1 MLRRTTVMVFLL
13 IVVLRVDAQDKS
25 NWGRE
30 FWLGYGFNYSFN
42 NEPPVNGQE
51 LQLYISAL
59 TAANVTVTIPGT
71 GWTKTFSIPAN
82 TVDYSVLIPKS
93 GVEDARITG
102 EGKFSKGISIKSDVP
117 VAAYAHQ
124 YNTMVSGATLLMPVE
139 TYGYTY
145 YSVNYTQAQSGST
158 SPDFMPAVQNG
169 PQWYS
174 WFFVVAPEDNTKVLI
189 TPSDTTE
196 NNWLPGTTYE
206 VVLNKGEIYNV
217 MGKLRG
223 GVSQPYAASK
233 DMTGS
238 KIVSVPGSDGVCHP
252 IGVFSGSGGIRL
264 CKGDGGEYM
273 GQQMFPSQ
281 AWGTRYLTY
290 HMINNSQTDV
300 QSPFLNFYRVC
311 VLDSTTEVK
320 KNGVVMKGLRRGFYY
335 EYASTTG
342 DYIEADK
349 PILVSQYTP
358 NSNEC
363 ARMNTV
369 SYGDPEM
376 IYLSP
381 IEQGQKNILFYTT
394 RKSYID
400 YVYVSIYIP
409 TNGIGSLK
417 VDGNAIPA
425 QNIIPH
431 PYLSGYSVA
440 VARILGAAA
449 QHNISS
455 DSAFNAVVYGVGL
468 FESYGYNAGMLL
480 NNLDAY
486 TSISNQYSQPGSLDT
501 VTCKGSPFTANLNVA
516 YKLSKIQWR
525 LSELAE
531 LGGLKDSLV
540 DNPVPVSSM
549 KIFGRSYFTYK
560 LGKFIK
566 IHKTGT
572 FKIPVT
578 YYSSDIDKCDQ
589 KRDTVITIV
598 VKEGP
603 VADYTVPAVNCVGNT
618 IKLSASSTTGFTIS
632 GYKWSFPD
640 GTSGNTRDVTK
651 VYTTGGDR
659 LIGLT
664 IITDNGCSADTIK
677 KIVVTDPA
685 GLKFTVSGKPCV
697 DSTLVLESSFISGSG
712 VSATWYWEFADGLRA
727 SSKTSHI
734 GTQQFKIAATN
745 ILVKHWVVNDQG
757 CNSDTVSG
765 SIPVIHPSAVA
776 SMNIVADTF
785 CIGSAIN
792 FNITDIQNISDWRLM
807 PEPGVKVSNPHPYI
821 HRYNKDGK
829 YSAELIITSKFGC
842 GSLPF
847 IKDLV
852 IKPSPDLNAGADQ
865 YRKKGW
871 AASLAPSLSLSPDHD
886 IRWSPSTYLDRTDVL
901 QPVCTP
907 YADIRYII
915 RATNKQTLCSAS
927 DTLNVFVLSDINI
940 PNTFTPNGDGIN
952 DTWRILFLDQYKTS
966 LVEVYTTSGQ
976 VVFRSKGYDISWD
989 GTFKGSKVPV
999 GTYYYVIDL
1008 GDGSPR
1014 LSGYVTVF
1022 R

>member
-1 MLRRTTVMVFLL
+1 MLRRLTFMVLL
-13 IVVLRVDAQDKS
+13 CLVLLNLRAQDRS
-25 NWGRE
+25 NWGRD

-59 TAANVTVTIPGT
+59 DAANVTVSIPGS
-71 GWTKTFSIPAN
+71 GWVKTFSIPAN
-82 TVDYSVLIPKS
+82 AVDFSVIIPKTGS
-93 GVEDARITG
+93 DDARITG
-102 EGKFSKGISIKSDVP
+102 EGKFNRGILVHSDVP
-117 VAAYAHQ
+117 VAVYAHQ

-139 TYGYTY
+139 SYGYTY
-145 YSVNYTQAQSGST
+145 YSVNYTQSQSGST
-158 SPDFMPAVQNG
+158 SPDFSPVVQNG

-174 WFFVVAPEDNTKVLI
+174 WFFVVAPEDNTKILI

-196 NNWLPGTTYE
+196 NNWLPGNTYE
-206 VVLNKGEIYNV
+206 VILNKGEIYNV
-217 MGKLRG
+217 MGKLRAG
-223 GVSQPYAASK
+223 SSQPYAASK

-252 IGVFSGSGGIRL
+252 IAVFSGSSGIRL

-311 VLDSTTEVK
+311 VLDSTTIVK
-320 KNGVVMKGLRRGFYY
+320 RNGVVLTGLRRGFYY
-335 EYASTTG
+335 EYTSTSG

-358 NSNEC
+358 NNNEC
-363 ARMNTV
+363 SRMNLV

-409 TNGIGSLK
+409 AGGVASLK
-417 VDGNAIPA
+417 VDGAAIPS
-425 QNIIPH
+425 QNIIAH
-431 PYLSGYSVA
+431 PTLAGYSVA

-449 QHNISS
+449 QHTITS
-455 DSAFNAVVYGVGL
+455 DSTFNAVVYGVGL

-480 NNLDAY
+480 NNLNAY
-486 TSISNQYSQPGSLDT
+486 ASITNQYSQTASLDT
-501 VTCKGSPFTANLNVA
+501 ITCKGSPFTANLNVA
-516 YKLSKIQWR
+516 YKLNKIHWR
-525 LSELAE
+525 LSELSE
-531 LGGLKDSLV
+531 LGTMSDTVITLPTPL
-540 DNPVPVSSM
+540 SSM
-549 KIFGRSYFTYK
+549 KIYGRTYYRYS
-560 LGKFIK
+560 LNKFIK
-566 IHKTGT
+566 INRTGT

-578 YYSSDIDKCDQ
+578 YYSEDIDKCDQ
-589 KRDTVITIV
+589 RRDTVITVV

-603 VADYTVPAVNCVGNT
+603 VADIIIPAVNCVGRT
-618 IKLSASSTTGFTIS
+618 INLSAANVTGFKVA
-632 GYKWSFPD
+632 GYKWEFPD
-640 GTSGNTRDVTK
+640 GSTGNTKDVSRTYA
-651 VYTTGGDR
+651 VGGDR
-659 LIGLT
+659 LIKLT
-664 IITDNGCSADTIK
+664 VITDIGCAADTIK
-677 KIVVTDPA
+677 KLVVTDPA

-697 DSTLVLESSFISGSG
+697 DSTITLESSFVSGTG
-712 VSATWYWEFADGLRA
+712 ISATWYWEYADGLRT
-727 SSKTSHI
+727 SNKTSHI
-734 GTQQFKIAATN
+734 ATQQFKKASTN
-745 ILVKHWVVNDQG
+745 IFVKHWVINDQG
-757 CNSDTVSG
+757 CNSDTVTG
-765 SIPVIHPSAVA
+765 NIPVIYPSPVA

-785 CIGSAIN
+785 CIGSSIGFQIA
-792 FNITDIQNISDWRLM
+792 DIQNISEWLLM
-807 PEPGVKVSNPHPYI
+807 PEPGIKVSRPNPYI
-821 HRYNKDGK
+821 HRYKKEGK
-829 YSAELIITSKFGC
+829 YFPELIVTSKSGC

-847 IKDLV
+847 SKELV
-852 IKPSPDLNAGADQ
+852 IKPPPDLDAGPDQ

-871 AASLAPSLSLSPDHD
+871 SAPLTPNLINSIEHD
-886 IRWSPSTYLDRTDVL
+886 IRWTPALYLDKTDVL

-907 YADIRYII
+907 YADIGYII
-915 RATNKQTLCSAS
+915 KATNKQTYCSSS
-927 DTLNVFVLSDINI
+927 DTLNIFVLSDINI

-952 DTWRILFLDQYKTS
+952 DTWRILFLDQYKNCQ
-966 LVEVYTTSGQ
+966 VEVYTSSGQ
-976 VVFRSKGYDISWD
+976 VIFRSSGYSISWD
-989 GTFKGSKVPV
+989 GSFKGKSVPF

-1008 GDGSPR
+1008 GDGSSR
-1014 LSGYVTVF
+1014 LTGYVTVI